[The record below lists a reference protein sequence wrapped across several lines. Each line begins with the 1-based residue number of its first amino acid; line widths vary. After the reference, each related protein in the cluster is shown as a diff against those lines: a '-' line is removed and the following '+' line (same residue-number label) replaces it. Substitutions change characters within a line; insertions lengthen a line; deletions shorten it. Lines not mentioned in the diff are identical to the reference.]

1 MLKKKLTSAAVLV
14 VVTVFGILGLRR
26 LPELGAGGLLH
37 PGRRPVVTPA
47 PAGCAEASFAGDG
60 VILKGWR
67 CAATGTLRATIV
79 YLHGTADN
87 RTSAAGLVQRF
98 GPRGFAVVAY
108 DSRAHGESGGDACT
122 YGFYEK
128 RDLRRVLDTIDSG
141 PIVLLG
147 ASLGAAVALQEA
159 AEDPRAAAI
168 VAVETFS
175 DLRTVASERAPFF
188 FRAGTIRKAFQLAEK
203 QAQFQVDAVSPK
215 DAAAHITAPVLLVH
229 GDADVETPPAH
240 SQRVYDALKGPRRLI
255 LVPGAGHNGSLRPEV
270 WDAIQQWLDEVLVPQ
285 SR

>member
-1 MLKKKLTSAAVLV
+1 MVKEKLARAV
-14 VVTVFGILGLRR
+14 VVFAVAVAGILAVRR

-37 PGRRPVVTPA
+37 PGRSRVVTPA
-47 PAGCAEASFAGDG
+47 PAGCAEATFGGDG
-60 VILKGWR
+60 VTLKGWR
-67 CAATGTLRATIV
+67 CSATGAPRATIV

-141 PIVLLG
+141 PIILLG

-188 FRAGTIRKAFQLAEK
+188 FRAGTIRKALQLAER

-270 WDAIQQWLDEVLVPQ
+270 WDAIAQWLDEVLVPQ
-285 SR
+285 KR